1 MITSTRKVIQ
11 IKFLFIL
18 FFQGEGE
25 WVGAGGGRK
34 YAHKRYGLVILSC
47 DFARNN

>member
-11 IKFLFIL
+11 IKFLFVL

-25 WVGAGGGRK
+25 WVGAGGAK
-34 YAHKRYGLVILSC
+34 ICPQKLWFSDTVL
-47 DFARNN
+47 